1 MVSSFSEK
9 PLRRRSVWLAKEE
22 GEEEEEEETKVS
34 STSNDNH
41 NPSFRVYYAV
51 TAGSVPFVWE
61 SEPGT
66 PKKPAADDFNRQLL
80 TLPLSLLPP
89 PTTPPTRRR
98 ASRRATRSSASSKPC
113 SRSCSAERSRPQGRT
128 GGSRARDHRF
138 RALRAAST
146 MMRSTL
152 AVSTGRRPRRR
163 ARGMWPRPGAGGVN

>member
-80 TLPLSLLPP
+80 TLPPLTPP
-89 PTTPPTRRR
+89 PSYYSANTKKSVEKSHKKFSLIKAVLPKLLGRKKPTAGPNRRFASPGSSFSGSSRGVDDDAEYSGCVDGSPTSTPC
-98 ASRRATRSSASSKPC
+98 AWYVATP
-113 SRSCSAERSRPQGRT
+113 GRWW
-128 GGSRARDHRF
+128 G
-138 RALRAAST
+138 
-146 MMRSTL
+146 
-152 AVSTGRRPRRR
+152 
-163 ARGMWPRPGAGGVN
+163 